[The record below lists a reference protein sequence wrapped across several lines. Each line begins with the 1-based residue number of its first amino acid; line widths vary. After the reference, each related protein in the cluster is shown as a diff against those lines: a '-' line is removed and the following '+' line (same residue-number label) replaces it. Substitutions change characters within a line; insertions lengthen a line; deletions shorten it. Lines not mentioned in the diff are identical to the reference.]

1 LFNSLTWCLT
11 KTVKPKLETSI
22 FWCLQGFFPNSL
34 KKEAHYCSE
43 QKGEGDTHPEL
54 PGKEEGEA
62 EGWGRRELLSSTH
75 EGLLVT
81 TAVQVHPAQGQHWS
95 TGRKGWPTLL
105 GHRNHKGSIR
115 DLIVC
120 LPQTRLEGSKT

>member
-62 EGWGRRELLSSTH
+62 EGWWKESFQAQSMRDYWSPLLSRVIQAK
-75 EGLLVT
+75 G
-81 TAVQVHPAQGQHWS
+81 S
-95 TGRKGWPTLL
+95 TGAWEPCTHHMCAHHTENK
-105 GHRNHKGSIR
+105 KE
-115 DLIVC
+115 V
-120 LPQTRLEGSKT
+120 